1 MWPKRVACSMGP
13 KRSVGMRRVVV
24 TGWGIVSPLGRNSV
38 DTFSRMTE
46 GKSGIDRIKSFDTA
60 GLPCDIAG
68 EVPDDWVPDL
78 PPICGEDERKWNTR
92 CARLMFAAVS
102 EAAQMSG
109 LENIEDRN
117 GIGASFGAYGETTPV
132 DRLTGMNR
140 HYSPENGWDV
150 KGLLDDPEPFYFS
163 HFRSNPDMV
172 ASSAARLFDLR
183 GPGFSVC
190 SACAAGAQAVGEAFR
205 AVRNG
210 LCDVMVAGG
219 AEAPVNL
226 VTMAGFIRL
235 KALAERYDSPQEASR
250 PFDRKRSGF
259 VVSEGSG
266 ALVLES
272 LEHALARNATILGE
286 IAGYGASADAYRIT
300 DSRPDGD
307 GARRAMEAAL
317 RDASLS
323 PGDVHY
329 INAHGTG
336 TRKNDLAETRAIRS
350 VFGDRAGK
358 IPVSSNK
365 SMLGH
370 TVAATG
376 AIELILTFMGMNRD
390 IVLPTINRDHPD
402 PECDLWVVPH
412 EAIQRRHSV
421 ALSNSFGFGGQNA
434 CLCARRWRS

>member
-1 MWPKRVACSMGP
+1 MGP
-13 KRSVGMRRVVV
+13 KRSIGRRRVVV

-38 DTFSRMTE
+38 DTFSRMAE
-46 GKSGIDRIKSFDTA
+46 GKSGIDRIKSFDTK

-68 EVPDDWVPDL
+68 EVPEDWVPDL
-78 PPICGEDERKWNTR
+78 PPISGENEHKWNTR
-92 CARLMFAAVS
+92 CARLMFAAAT
-102 EAAQMSG
+102 EAAGMSG
-109 LENIEDRN
+109 LAKIEDRESV
-117 GIGASFGAYGETTPV
+117 GVSFGAYGETTPV
-132 DRLTGMNR
+132 ECLTAMNR

-150 KGLLDDPEPFYFS
+150 RGLLDDPEPFHFN

-172 ASSAARLFDLR
+172 ASAAACLFDCR
-183 GPGFSVC
+183 GPGFSLC

-210 LCDVMVAGG
+210 LCEVMVAGG
-219 AEAPVNL
+219 AEAPINL

-235 KALAERYDSPQEASR
+235 KALAERYNSPREASR

-259 VVSEGSG
+259 VVSEGAG
-266 ALVLES
+266 ALILES
-272 LEHALARNATILGE
+272 LEHALARNANILGE

-317 RDASLS
+317 KDAALS
-323 PGDVHY
+323 PGDIEY

-336 TRKNDLAETRAIRS
+336 TKKNDLAETRAIRS
-350 VFGDRAGK
+350 VFGDRAGET
-358 IPVSSNK
+358 PVSSNK

-390 IVLPTINRDHPD
+390 IVLPTINRDFPD
-402 PECDLWVVPH
+402 PDCDLWVVPR
-412 EAIQRRHSV
+412 EAIRLRHGV